1 MIVLVF
7 LFQGNI

>member
-7 LFQGNI
+7 